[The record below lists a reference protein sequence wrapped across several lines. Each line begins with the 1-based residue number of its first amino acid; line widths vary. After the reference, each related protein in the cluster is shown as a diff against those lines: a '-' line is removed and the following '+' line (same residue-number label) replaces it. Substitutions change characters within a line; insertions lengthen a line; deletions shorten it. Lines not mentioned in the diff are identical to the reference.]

1 MKATDEIKNVP
12 ITVFGFY
19 LGVLYVAFTSLTW
32 QSALYLIGVLCLHY
46 LLKFT
51 QIKQAQSK
59 LLSDVEIHLKNLEGE
74 LLAQRTDI
82 SKLNLLFGI
91 NQNMTKNPQNAFM
104 SPSLRGQVDE
114 ELNGQTAWT
123 PKKKSG

>member
-1 MKATDEIKNVP
+1 MKATDEIKAVP

-32 QSALYLIGVLCLHY
+32 PSALYLLGVLCLHY

-51 QIKQAQSK
+51 EIKQAQSK
-59 LLSDVEIHLKNLEGE
+59 LLNDVNIHLKNLEGE

-91 NQNMTKNPQNAFM
+91 NQNMTKNPANAFM
-104 SPSLRGQVDE
+104 SPGLR
-114 ELNGQTAWT
+114 ELAEPETAWT